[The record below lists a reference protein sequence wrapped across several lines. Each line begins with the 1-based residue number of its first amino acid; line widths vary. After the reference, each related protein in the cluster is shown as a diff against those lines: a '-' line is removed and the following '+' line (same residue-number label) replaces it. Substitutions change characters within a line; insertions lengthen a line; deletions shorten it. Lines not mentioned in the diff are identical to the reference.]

1 MTAFHATARPINE
14 KPVSGLRPFDIG
26 ADLRPVA
33 ELIADAF
40 AHELDSRGSA
50 ALREM
55 RVMSHIGGVLKL
67 LNRSTGE
74 FDDVFGGFVWLEDG
88 KVVGNVTVQR
98 SDRSGARWQIANV
111 AVAPSQRGRG
121 ISRQLMMRALE
132 HIAENQGQWA
142 VLQVYEKNTIALRLY
157 ERMGFEVIG
166 GSTDLRLDRAPQIDT
181 FPVLA
186 NFRSFSVNQWQPL
199 YDLANQQYG
208 IQAQWW
214 RALRRG
220 DFQQTFEQQFLAWL
234 ARTVGRQRVYRQ
246 CIQTYQHHFDAA
258 LVLKAMRWRG
268 QHELRIWVRPEHY
281 GKYED
286 ALLHWALAT
295 LQAHPRWPVHVNLNS
310 DHTPALETAR
320 RYGFRIQQT
329 LLTMRRKID

>member
-1 MTAFHATARPINE
+1 MAAFHATAQPITDRLA
-14 KPVSGLRPFDIG
+14 SGIRPFDIG

-55 RVMSHIGGVLKL
+55 RIMSHIGGVLKL

-98 SDRSGARWQIANV
+98 ADRAGSRWQIANV

-121 ISRQLMMRALE
+121 ISRQLMLRALE
-132 HIAENQGQWA
+132 HIRESQGQWA

-166 GSTDLRLDRAPQIDT
+166 GNTDLRLERPPRLDET
-181 FPVLA
+181 PVLA
-186 NFRSFSVNQWQPL
+186 NFRSFSANQWQPL

-208 IQAQWW
+208 TQAQWW
-214 RALRRG
+214 RALRRS
-220 DFQQTFEQQFLAWL
+220 DFQQTFEQQLLAWL
-234 ARTVGRQRVYRQ
+234 GRVAGRQRVYRQ
-246 CIQTYQHHFDAA
+246 CIQTYRYHFDAA
-258 LVLKAMRWRG
+258 LVLTAMRWRG
-268 QHELRIWVRPEHY
+268 EHKLRIWVRPEHY
-281 GKYED
+281 GKYEE

-295 LQAHPRWPVHVNLNS
+295 LQVYPRWPVQVSLNS
-310 DHTPALETAR
+310 DHTAALERAEQ
-320 RYGFRIQQT
+320 YGFRVQQT
-329 LLTMRRKID
+329 LLTMRRKIG